1 MNEALNNDLFRASL
15 TDTTMLGVLGGM
27 GPLATAD
34 FYAKLIAQTPAS
46 RDQEHVPVI
55 IYAVPQVP
63 DRTAALLHGGASP
76 LPALL
81 AGLQALT
88 AAGAQA
94 IAIPCNT
101 AHAWYDE
108 LAAASPVPILHIADA
123 AADAA
128 ARIAGPGARLALV
141 ATSGTLAAG
150 FYPRRFAARG
160 FDCATPTDPEMRDLV
175 MPGIGRVKAGAVDEG
190 GRLLERAIGALLA
203 RGAGAVVLG
212 CTEVPVALDR
222 IASPLRA
229 QCVDAT
235 AALATA
241 CVAWWGRTRRPEP
254 AGPGLDKPLR
264 TA

>member
-1 MNEALNNDLFRASL
+1 
-15 TDTTMLGVLGGM
+15 MLGVLGGM

-34 FYAKLIAQTPAS
+34 FYAKLIAQTPAT
-46 RDQEHVPVI
+46 RDQDHVPVV

-63 DRTAALLHGGASP
+63 DRTAALLRDGATP
-76 LPALL
+76 VPALL
-81 AGLQALT
+81 AGLRTLV

-128 ARIAGPGARLALV
+128 ARIAGPGARLGLV
-141 ATSGTLAAG
+141 ATSGTLATD
-150 FYPRRFAARG
+150 FYSRRLAARG
-160 FDCATPTDPEMRDLV
+160 FACATPTDAEMRDRV
-175 MPGIGRVKAGAVDEG
+175 SPGIARVKAGAVEEG
-190 GRLLERAIGALLA
+190 GRLLEEAVGALLE

-222 IASPLRA
+222 IVSPLRTR
-229 QCVDAT
+229 CVDAT
-235 AALATA
+235 AALAGA
-241 CVAWWGRTRRPEP
+241 CVEWWRRS
-254 AGPGLDKPLR
+254 AAAARLDKPTG

>member
-1 MNEALNNDLFRASL
+1 
-15 TDTTMLGVLGGM
+15 
-27 GPLATAD
+27 
-34 FYAKLIAQTPAS
+34 
-46 RDQEHVPVI
+46 
-55 IYAVPQVP
+55 
-63 DRTAALLHGGASP
+63 
-76 LPALL
+76 
-81 AGLQALT
+81 
-88 AAGAQA
+88 
-94 IAIPCNT
+94 
-101 AHAWYDE
+101 
-108 LAAASPVPILHIADA
+108 
-123 AADAA
+123 
-128 ARIAGPGARLALV
+128 
-141 ATSGTLAAG
+141 
-150 FYPRRFAARG
+150 
-160 FDCATPTDPEMRDLV
+160 MRDLV

>member
-1 MNEALNNDLFRASL
+1 MCPPKFNNLL

-34 FYAKLIAQTPAS
+34 FYEKLIALTSAAC
-46 RDQEHVPVI
+46 DQEHVPVL

-63 DRTAALLHGGASP
+63 DRTAALVNGGASP

-81 AGLQALT
+81 AGLRTLT

-150 FYPRRFAARG
+150 VYPRRFAARG
-160 FDCATPTDPEMRDLV
+160 FDCATPTDAEMRDLV

-190 GRLLERAIGALLA
+190 GRLLERAVGALLE

>member
-1 MNEALNNDLFRASL
+1 
-15 TDTTMLGVLGGM
+15 MLGVLGGM

-34 FYAKLIAQTPAS
+34 FYEKLIAQTPAV
-46 RDQEHVPVI
+46 RDQEHVPVV

-81 AGLQALT
+81 AGLRTLT
-88 AAGAQA
+88 TAGART

-128 ARIAGPGARLALV
+128 VRIAGPGARLALV

-150 FYPRRFAARG
+150 IYPRRFAARG
-160 FDCATPTDPEMRDLV
+160 FACATPTDPEMRDLV
-175 MPGIGRVKAGAVDEG
+175 MPGIARVKAGAVAEG
-190 GRLLERAIGALLA
+190 GQLLERAVGALLE

-222 IASPLRA
+222 IDSPLRA
-229 QCVDAT
+229 KCVDAT
-235 AALATA
+235 AALAAA
-241 CVAWWGRTRRPEP
+241 CVAWWRGARLPEP
-254 AGPGLDKPLR
+254 AGPGLDKPPR

>member
-1 MNEALNNDLFRASL
+1 
-15 TDTTMLGVLGGM
+15 MLGVLGGM

-34 FYAKLIAQTPAS
+34 FYAKLIAQTPAA
-46 RDQEHVPVI
+46 RDQEHVPVV

-63 DRTAALLHGGASP
+63 DRTAALLRGGATP

-81 AGLQALT
+81 AGLRTLV

-108 LAAASPVPILHIADA
+108 LAAATAVPILHIADA

-128 ARIAGPGARLALV
+128 ARIAGPGARLGLV
-141 ATSGTLAAG
+141 ATSGTLATD
-150 FYPRRFAARG
+150 FYPRRLAARG
-160 FDCATPTDPEMRDLV
+160 FECSTPTEVEMRDRV
-175 MPGIGRVKAGAVDEG
+175 SPGIARVKAGAVEEG
-190 GRLLERAIGALLA
+190 GRLLEGAVGALLE

-222 IASPLRA
+222 IGSPLRER
-229 QCVDAT
+229 CVDAT
-235 AALATA
+235 AALAGA
-241 CVAWWGRTRRPEP
+241 CVEWWGRTAP
-254 AGPGLDKPLR
+254 AARLDKPSG